1 MALINIVYPHTR
13 RTGHT
18 EYKGDFTVI
27 LSAYP
32 VDDCDM
38 YVYQDAFAYF
48 GELPG
53 IEVLLMLEPYV
64 VLPREYSEDIWH
76 YFDYVLTFVDGLA
89 EKGGKFRK
97 INFPVLP
104 VYDERNTGK
113 RINPFRSLALEQ
125 KKTAICLINGNK
137 SSTVEGEL
145 YSKRKDIAL
154 WFYENSTFPCDVYG
168 YPPFDLPNY
177 KGAVQDKYSTLAQY
191 KFAIC
196 FENVYHPFWSRGYVS
211 EKILD
216 CFMAETVP
224 IYLGCYNIED
234 YIPPGLF
241 IDFRQFKDY
250 RELDEFLHS
259 ISDDDYQKYLERIR
273 EWIRQ
278 GGLENYTVYRLYDLF
293 VTLLQPCQNKE
304 KFSCS
309 WQIGASPKYRL
320 KRMNLLQGRPIWP
333 WNNLTSLDT
342 QSIAA

>member
-38 YVYQDAFAYF
+38 YVYQDAFAYL

-89 EKGGKFRK
+89 ERGGKFRK

-113 RINPFRSLALEQ
+113 RINPFRSLPLEQ

-137 SSTVEGEL
+137 SSSVEGEL

-154 WFYENSTFPCDVYG
+154 WFYENSSFPCDVYG

-177 KGAVQDKYSTLAQY
+177 RGAVQDKYSTLAQY

-224 IYLGCYNIED
+224 IYLGCYNVED